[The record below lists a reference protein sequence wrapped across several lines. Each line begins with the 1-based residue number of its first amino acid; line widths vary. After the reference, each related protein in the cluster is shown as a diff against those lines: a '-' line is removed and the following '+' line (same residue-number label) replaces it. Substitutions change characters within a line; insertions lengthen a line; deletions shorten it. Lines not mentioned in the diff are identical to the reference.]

1 MKYLQNLQFLQ
12 ILEVALKY
20 YADVVALKVSATKKS
35 LKYIMSIAYETKHH
49 AFFMEAETR
58 CHPTIVE

>member
-20 YADVVALKVSATKKS
+20 YADVVALKVSATKKKS
-35 LKYIMSIAYETKHH
+35 
-49 AFFMEAETR
+49 
-58 CHPTIVE
+58 